1 MNPSS
6 TISALKWNIADQ
18 SINQAIG
25 FVVNLWLLRL
35 LEPEIFGLY
44 AIPFVLFTLLR
55 TLQDMG
61 TTHIFFTAK
70 ATDYPLARVVFGFVL
85 VCSAVFVIPAWVW
98 GKSFILFFGG
108 SERAMGILNAL
119 LICFLMSGFGMT
131 QESMLRK
138 TMQFRTLFFINTTA
152 TLISSIIGLY
162 LAFRG
167 HALASL
173 IWKAL
178 IFTAICN
185 GGFYIY
191 TSQLKRPSFD
201 FRSLKSHLGF
211 TLPMVVDQFSS
222 FLSRNVDSLFVGRF
236 LGMEALGIY
245 DRAYKFLTLPMQQVG
260 GTVAK
265 VLLPSLSNRSDD
277 DLKNE
282 LMLKSI
288 GMSTM
293 VIAPLMFG
301 LAVLAT
307 EFTEIIMTEKWLGMV
322 PLLIVFSLL
331 ACFQSVSILMANLFI
346 VKGKSR
352 TMMIFGLITKGIY
365 LLIFYYTTA
374 VLGNLNALVYWY
386 ACASVLSTFIFWYL
400 SGKSSGLKLKAV
412 VTVFLEVMFPAV
424 LMAVLI
430 YFLKSTVLPV
440 SSIWSLLV
448 LTLLGASFYFGYLKI
463 FAHPYL
469 DELGRIIKT
478 GTKAGE
484 NRI

>member
-1 MNPSS
+1 MNPTS

-70 ATDYPLARVVFGFVL
+70 ATDYPLAKVVFGFVL
-85 VCSAVFVIPAWVW
+85 VCSAVLVIPALIW

-108 SERAMGILNAL
+108 SERAMEILYAL
-119 LICFLMSGFGMT
+119 LLCFLMSGFGMT

-138 TMQFRTLFFINTTA
+138 TMQFKTLFFINTSA
-152 TLISSIIGLY
+152 TTISSIIGLF
-162 LAFRG
+162 LAFKG
-167 HALASL
+167 FDLASL
-173 IWKAL
+173 IYKAL
-178 IFTAICN
+178 IFTAIVN
-185 GGFYIY
+185 AGFYIC
-191 TSQLKRPSFD
+191 TSEVRRPSFN
-201 FRSLKSHLGF
+201 FLRLKSHLGF

-277 DLKNE
+277 DLINE

-293 VIAPLMFG
+293 VIAPIMFG

-307 EFTEIIMTEKWLGMV
+307 EFTEIIMTQKWLGMV

-346 VKGKSR
+346 VKGKSKPR
-352 TMMIFGLITKGIY
+352 MVFGLITKAIEIY
-365 LLIFYYTTA
+365 IFYYTTA
-374 VLGNLNALVYWY
+374 ILHNLFYLVYAY
-386 ACASVLSTFIFWYL
+386 ATTSFISSFIFWFISANNSSL
-400 SGKSSGLKLKAV
+400 SLKQVLI
-412 VTVFLEVMFPAV
+412 VFLGAMFPAF
-424 LMAVLI
+424 LMGALI
-430 YFLKSTVLPV
+430 YLLKTTIVPIA
-440 SSIWSLLV
+440 SIWNLM
-448 LTLLGASFYFGYLKI
+448 TMAIIGGFFYFGYLKL
-463 FAHPYL
+463 ARYPYL
-469 DELGRIIKT
+469 KDAVGILRFKP
-478 GTKAGE
+478 KAGE